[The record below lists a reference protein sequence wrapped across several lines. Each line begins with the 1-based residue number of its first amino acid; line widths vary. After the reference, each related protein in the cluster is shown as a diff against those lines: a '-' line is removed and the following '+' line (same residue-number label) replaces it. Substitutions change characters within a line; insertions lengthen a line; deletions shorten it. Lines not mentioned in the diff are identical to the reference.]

1 MSNKK
6 IITNFDKIMFI
17 KNFIF
22 GSYYE
27 EIFKPIVINT
37 FINLLN

>member
-1 MSNKK
+1 
-6 IITNFDKIMFI
+6 MFI

-27 EIFKPIVINT
+27 QIFKPIVINT
-37 FINLLN
+37 FVNLLN